1 MYRVNAERSQ
11 EKNDR
16 NGRIERCTK
25 VTPQCLPGRKSLRD
39 ENSTPYRS
47 RKSTNAWASQYRL
60 TPQGK
65 LKLHNLAFMD
75 ATDQLGFQ
83 FRPAE
88 RRVWTVRAL
97 VSAVRSHIEREYSD
111 CWVEGEISNLRIPDS
126 GHLYFTLKE
135 ESAQI
140 RVVMFRSSAKLLRFR
155 PENGLHVTVRGRI
168 TVYED
173 RGELQIS
180 AEFME
185 PKGAG
190 ALQLAFEQLKA
201 RLQAEGLFEVSRKK
215 PIPPLPQRIGIITS
229 PQGAALRDILNI
241 LARRHHSAN
250 VLIYPA
256 QVQGEAA
263 AGEVMAGVRF
273 FNQDL
278 QRGGAVEV
286 IVIARGGGSAEDLAA
301 FNHEGL
307 ARAVADSKIPV
318 ISAIGHETDFTIID
332 FVADL
337 RAPTPSAAAEL
348 VIRSRQDI
356 EAQAEDLCRRL
367 ERALRYRLLMA
378 RQELTERAQHGA
390 FARMMDGIH
399 RRQQK
404 LDEQRFRLEK
414 AERQLLERCRRRSE
428 NVSSAVRHYDAR
440 RRLAA
445 VRQGLEAQVANL
457 AAAIRRR
464 LLESGGA
471 LDRRAA
477 SLEALSPVA
486 ILNRGYALVFDAKG
500 RLVKDAARLEA
511 GDELSARLARGRVRA
526 RVTASEPGEPEPGD
540 LH

>member
-1 MYRVNAERSQ
+1 ME
-11 EKNDR
+11 
-16 NGRIERCTK
+16 
-25 VTPQCLPGRKSLRD
+25 
-39 ENSTPYRS
+39 
-47 RKSTNAWASQYRL
+47 
-60 TPQGK
+60 
-65 LKLHNLAFMD
+65 M
-75 ATDQLGFQ
+75 TDQLGFQ
-83 FRPAE
+83 FRPPE

-97 VSAVRSHIEREYSD
+97 VSAVRSYIEREYSD

-155 PENGLHVTVRGRI
+155 PENGLQVTVRGRI

-201 RLQAEGLFEVSRKK
+201 RLQAEGLFEAARKK
-215 PIPPLPQRIGIITS
+215 PIPPLPQRIGVITS
-229 PQGAALRDILNI
+229 PQGAALRDILNV

-256 QVQGEAA
+256 QVQGDTAP
-263 AGEVMAGVRF
+263 GEMMAGLRHF
-273 FNQDL
+273 HLHQEH
-278 QRGGAVEV
+278 RHGRAVEV
-286 IVIARGGGSAEDLAA
+286 IIIARGGGSVEDLAC

-318 ISAIGHETDFTIID
+318 ISAIGHETDFTIVD

-348 VIRSRQDI
+348 VIRSRQEI
-356 EAQAEDLCRRL
+356 EAQAEDLYRRL

-428 NVSSAVRHYDAR
+428 NVSAAVRHYDAR
-440 RRLAA
+440 RLMAA
-445 VRQGLEAQVANL
+445 VRQRLEAQVANL
-457 AAAIRRR
+457 AAATHTR
-464 LLESGGA
+464 LLQNRGA
-471 LDRRAA
+471 LERQTA

-500 RLVKDAARLEA
+500 ELVKDAERLKA
-511 GDELSARLARGRVRA
+511 GDEVSARLARGRVRA
-526 RVTASEPGEPEPGD
+526 RVTATERGETESKSPILE
-540 LH
+540 

>member
-1 MYRVNAERSQ
+1 MEMA
-11 EKNDR
+11 
-16 NGRIERCTK
+16 
-25 VTPQCLPGRKSLRD
+25 
-39 ENSTPYRS
+39 
-47 RKSTNAWASQYRL
+47 
-60 TPQGK
+60 
-65 LKLHNLAFMD
+65 
-75 ATDQLGFQ
+75 DQLGFQ
-83 FRPAE
+83 FRPPE

-173 RGELQIS
+173 RGELQVS

-201 RLQAEGLFEVSRKK
+201 RLAAEGLFETSRKK
-215 PIPPLPQRIGIITS
+215 AIPPLPQRIGIITS

-241 LARRHHSAN
+241 LERRHHSAN

-256 QVQGEAA
+256 QVQGAAA
-263 AGEVMAGVRF
+263 AGEGMAGLRHF
-273 FNQDL
+273 HLQLNQPAADSASSSS
-278 QRGGAVEV
+278 AVEV
-286 IVIARGGGSAEDLAA
+286 IIIARGGGSVEDLAC

-307 ARAVADSKIPV
+307 ARAVANSKIPV
-318 ISAIGHETDFTIID
+318 ISAIGHETDFTMVD

-348 VIRSRQDI
+348 VIRSRQEI
-356 EAQAEDLCRRL
+356 EAQAEDLYRRL
-367 ERALRYRLLMA
+367 ERGLRYRLLMA
-378 RQELTERAQHGA
+378 RQELIERAQHGA

-414 AERQLLERCRRRSE
+414 AERQLLERCHRRCE
-428 NVSSAVRHYDAR
+428 NVSATVRHYDAR

-445 VRQGLEAQVANL
+445 IRQQLQAQVANL
-457 AAAIRRR
+457 AAATHTR
-464 LLESGGA
+464 LLESRGT
-471 LDRRAA
+471 LDRRTA
-477 SLEALSPVA
+477 SLEALSPLA
-486 ILNRGYALVFDAKG
+486 ILNRGYAMVFDAKG
-500 RLVKDAARLEA
+500 RLVKDPARLKA
-511 GDELSARLARGRVRA
+511 GDELSARLARGRIRA
-526 RVTASEPGEPEPGD
+526 RVTATERSDPESGERHLGGCI
-540 LH
+540 

>member
-1 MYRVNAERSQ
+1 MEMS
-11 EKNDR
+11 
-16 NGRIERCTK
+16 
-25 VTPQCLPGRKSLRD
+25 
-39 ENSTPYRS
+39 
-47 RKSTNAWASQYRL
+47 
-60 TPQGK
+60 
-65 LKLHNLAFMD
+65 
-75 ATDQLGFQ
+75 DQLGFQ
-83 FRPAE
+83 FRPPE

-201 RLQAEGLFEVSRKK
+201 RLQAEGLFEASRKK
-215 PIPPLPQRIGIITS
+215 PIPPLPQKIGIITS

-256 QVQGEAA
+256 QVQGDSVP
-263 AGEVMAGVRF
+263 GEVMAGLRYF
-273 FNQDL
+273 HQELRHQDL
-278 QRGGAVEV
+278 RRGSAVEV
-286 IVIARGGGSAEDLAA
+286 IIIARGGGSAEDLAG

-318 ISAIGHETDFTIID
+318 ISAIGHETDFTILD

-348 VIRSRQDI
+348 VIRSRQEI
-356 EAQAEDLCRRL
+356 EAQAEDLYRRL
-367 ERALRYRLLMA
+367 EHGLRYRLLMA
-378 RQELTERAQHGA
+378 RQELAERAQHGA

-404 LDEQRFRLEK
+404 VDEQRFRLEK
-414 AERQLLERCRRRSE
+414 AERQLLERCHRRCE
-428 NVSSAVRHYDAR
+428 NVSATVRHYDAR

-445 VRQGLEAQVANL
+445 IRQQLLAQVANL
-457 AAAIRRR
+457 AAATHTR
-464 LLESGGA
+464 LLENRGV
-471 LDRRAA
+471 LDRRTA

-486 ILNRGYALVFDAKG
+486 ILNRGYALVFDGEG
-500 RLVKDAARLEA
+500 RLVKDAARLKA

-526 RVTASEPGEPEPGD
+526 RVTAIERSEPESGER
-540 LH
+540 H

>member
-1 MYRVNAERSQ
+1 METS
-11 EKNDR
+11 
-16 NGRIERCTK
+16 
-25 VTPQCLPGRKSLRD
+25 
-39 ENSTPYRS
+39 
-47 RKSTNAWASQYRL
+47 
-60 TPQGK
+60 
-65 LKLHNLAFMD
+65 
-75 ATDQLGFQ
+75 DQLGFQ
-83 FRPAE
+83 FRPPE
-88 RRVWTVRAL
+88 RRIWTVRAL

-185 PKGAG
+185 PQGAG

-201 RLQAEGLFEVSRKK
+201 RLQAEGLFEASRKK

-229 PQGAALRDILNI
+229 PQGAALRDIQNI

-256 QVQGEAA
+256 QVQGDAA
-263 AGEVMAGVRF
+263 PGEVMAGLRYF
-273 FNQDL
+273 HQES
-278 QRGGAVEV
+278 RGNRAVEV
-286 IVIARGGGSAEDLAA
+286 IIIARGGGSAEDLAG

-318 ISAIGHETDFTIID
+318 ISAIGHETDFTIVD

-348 VIRSRQDI
+348 VIRSRQEI
-356 EAQAEDLCRRL
+356 EAQAEDLYRRL
-367 ERALRYRLLMA
+367 ERAVRYRLLMA
-378 RQELTERAQHGA
+378 RQDLTERAQHGA

-414 AERQLLERCRRRSE
+414 AERQLLERCHRRSE
-428 NVSSAVRHYDAR
+428 STAAAVRHYDAR

-445 VRQGLEAQVANL
+445 VRQSLESQVANL
-457 AAAIRRR
+457 AAATRTR
-464 LLESGGA
+464 LLESRGA
-471 LDRRAA
+471 LDRRTA
-477 SLEALSPVA
+477 SLEALSPLA

-500 RLVKDAARLEA
+500 RLVKDASRLKV
-511 GDELSARLARGRVRA
+511 GDEVSARLARGRVRA
-526 RVTASEPGEPEPGD
+526 RVTATERGES
-540 LH
+540 

>member
-1 MYRVNAERSQ
+1 MRRS
-11 EKNDR
+11 
-16 NGRIERCTK
+16 
-25 VTPQCLPGRKSLRD
+25 
-39 ENSTPYRS
+39 
-47 RKSTNAWASQYRL
+47 
-60 TPQGK
+60 K
-65 LKLHNLAFMD
+65 LKRLHRKNHCVQFME
-75 ATDQLGFQ
+75 TPDQLGFQ
-83 FRPAE
+83 FRPPE

-140 RVVMFRSSAKLLRFR
+140 RAVMFRSSAKLLRFR

-168 TVYED
+168 TVYEE
-173 RGELQIS
+173 RGQLQIS

-185 PKGAG
+185 PQGAG

-201 RLQAEGLFEVSRKK
+201 RLQAEGLFEASRKK

-256 QVQGEAA
+256 QVQGDSAP
-263 AGEVMAGVRF
+263 GEVMAGLRYF
-273 FNQDL
+273 HQEIRHQELGHQDL
-278 QRGGAVEV
+278 RRGGAVEV
-286 IVIARGGGSAEDLAA
+286 IIIARGGGSAEDLAG

-318 ISAIGHETDFTIID
+318 ISAIGHETDFTIVD

-337 RAPTPSAAAEL
+337 RASTPSAAAEL
-348 VIRSRQDI
+348 VIRSRQEI
-356 EAQAEDLCRRL
+356 ETQAEDLYRRL
-367 ERALRYRLLMA
+367 ERGLRYRLLMA
-378 RQELTERAQHGA
+378 HQELADRAQHAA
-390 FARMMDGIH
+390 FARTMDGIH

-414 AERQLLERCRRRSE
+414 AERQLLERCHRRCE
-428 NVSSAVRHYDAR
+428 NVSATVRHYDAR

-445 VRQGLEAQVANL
+445 IRQQLQAQVANL
-457 AAAIRRR
+457 AAATHTR
-464 LLESGGA
+464 LLESRGA
-471 LDRRAA
+471 LDRRTA
-477 SLEALSPVA
+477 SLEALSPLA

-500 RLVKDAARLEA
+500 RLVKDAARLKA
-511 GDELSARLARGRVRA
+511 GDELLARLARGRFRS
-526 RVTASEPGEPEPGD
+526 RVTAIERNEPESGER
-540 LH
+540 H

>member
-1 MYRVNAERSQ
+1 MEMA
-11 EKNDR
+11 
-16 NGRIERCTK
+16 
-25 VTPQCLPGRKSLRD
+25 
-39 ENSTPYRS
+39 
-47 RKSTNAWASQYRL
+47 
-60 TPQGK
+60 
-65 LKLHNLAFMD
+65 
-75 ATDQLGFQ
+75 DQLGFQ
-83 FRPAE
+83 FRPPE
-88 RRVWTVRAL
+88 RRIWTVRAL

-140 RVVMFRSSAKLLRFR
+140 RVVMFRSPAKLLRFR
-155 PENGLHVTVRGRI
+155 PENGLQVTVRGRI

-185 PKGAG
+185 PRGAG

-201 RLQAEGLFEVSRKK
+201 RLQAEGLFEASRKK

-241 LARRHHSAN
+241 LARRHRSAN

-256 QVQGEAA
+256 QVQGDGAP
-263 AGEVMAGVRF
+263 GEVMAGLRYF
-273 FNQDL
+273 DRES
-278 QRGGAVEV
+278 RGRRAVEV
-286 IVIARGGGSAEDLAA
+286 IIIARGGGSAEDLAG

-318 ISAIGHETDFTIID
+318 ISAIGHETDFTIVD

-348 VIRSRQDI
+348 VIRSRQEI
-356 EAQAEDLCRRL
+356 EAQAEDLYRRL
-367 ERALRYRLLMA
+367 EHALRYRLLMA

-414 AERQLLERCRRRSE
+414 AERQLLERCHRRSE
-428 NVSSAVRHYDAR
+428 NVSAAVRHYDAR

-445 VRQGLEAQVANL
+445 VRQRLEAQVASL
-457 AAAIRRR
+457 AAATHTR
-464 LLESGGA
+464 LLESRGA
-471 LDRRAA
+471 LDRRTA

-500 RLVKDAARLEA
+500 RLVKDAVRLEA

-526 RVTASEPGEPEPGD
+526 RVTATERSEP
-540 LH
+540 

>member
-1 MYRVNAERSQ
+1 MEMS
-11 EKNDR
+11 
-16 NGRIERCTK
+16 
-25 VTPQCLPGRKSLRD
+25 
-39 ENSTPYRS
+39 
-47 RKSTNAWASQYRL
+47 
-60 TPQGK
+60 
-65 LKLHNLAFMD
+65 
-75 ATDQLGFQ
+75 DQLGFH
-83 FRPAE
+83 FRPPE

-140 RVVMFRSSAKLLRFR
+140 RVVMFRSSARLLRFR

-201 RLQAEGLFEVSRKK
+201 RLQAEGLFEASRKK

-241 LARRHHSAN
+241 LARRHRSAN

-256 QVQGEAA
+256 QVQGDSAP
-263 AGEVMAGVRF
+263 GEVMAGLRYF
-273 FNQDL
+273 HQELRHQELRHQDS
-278 QRGGAVEV
+278 RRSGAVEV
-286 IVIARGGGSAEDLAA
+286 VIIARGGGSAEDLAC

-318 ISAIGHETDFTIID
+318 ISAIGHETDFTIVD

-348 VIRSRQDI
+348 VIRSREDI
-356 EAQAEDLCRRL
+356 EAQAEDLYRRL
-367 ERALRYRLLMA
+367 ERGLRYRLLMA

-414 AERQLLERCRRRSE
+414 AERQLLERCHRRCE
-428 NVSSAVRHYDAR
+428 NVSATVRHYDAR

-445 VRQGLEAQVANL
+445 IRQQLRAQVANL
-457 AAAIRRR
+457 AAIAHTR
-464 LLESGGA
+464 LLESRGA
-471 LDRRAA
+471 LDRRTA
-477 SLEALSPVA
+477 SLEALSPLA

-500 RLVKDAARLEA
+500 RLVKDAARFKA

-526 RVTASEPGEPEPGD
+526 RVTATERSEPDSGEP
-540 LH
+540 H

>member
-1 MYRVNAERSQ
+1 V
-11 EKNDR
+11 
-16 NGRIERCTK
+16 
-25 VTPQCLPGRKSLRD
+25 
-39 ENSTPYRS
+39 
-47 RKSTNAWASQYRL
+47 
-60 TPQGK
+60 
-65 LKLHNLAFMD
+65 
-75 ATDQLGFQ
+75 
-83 FRPAE
+83 
-88 RRVWTVRAL
+88 
-97 VSAVRSHIEREYSD
+97 YSV

-201 RLQAEGLFEVSRKK
+201 RLQAEGLFEAARKK
-215 PIPPLPQRIGIITS
+215 AIPPLPQRIGIITS

-256 QVQGEAA
+256 QVQGDSA
-263 AGEVMAGVRF
+263 AGEVMAGLRYF
-273 FNQDL
+273 HAEERHQDL
-278 QRGGAVEV
+278 RGSRAVEV
-286 IVIARGGGSAEDLAA
+286 IIIARGGGSAEDLAC

-307 ARAVADSKIPV
+307 ARAVAESKVPV
-318 ISAIGHETDFTIID
+318 ISAIGHETDFTIVD

-348 VIRSRQDI
+348 VIRSRQEI
-356 EAQAEDLCRRL
+356 EAQAEDLYRRL
-367 ERALRYRLLMA
+367 EHAVRYRLLMA

-390 FARMMDGIH
+390 FPRMMDGIH

-414 AERQLLERCRRRSE
+414 AERQLLERCHRRCE

-440 RRLAA
+440 RRLAG
-445 VRQGLEAQVANL
+445 VRKGLEAQVANL
-457 AAAIRRR
+457 AAAMRTR
-464 LLESGGA
+464 LLESRGA

-477 SLEALSPVA
+477 RLEALSPVA
-486 ILNRGYALVFDAKG
+486 ILNRGYALVFDAQG

-526 RVTASEPGEPEPGD
+526 RVTASERGEP
-540 LH
+540 

>member
-1 MYRVNAERSQ
+1 MA
-11 EKNDR
+11 
-16 NGRIERCTK
+16 
-25 VTPQCLPGRKSLRD
+25 TP
-39 ENSTPYRS
+39 
-47 RKSTNAWASQYRL
+47 
-60 TPQGK
+60 
-65 LKLHNLAFMD
+65 
-75 ATDQLGFQ
+75 DQLGIQ
-83 FRPAE
+83 FRPPE
-88 RRVWTVRAL
+88 RRVWTVKAL
-97 VSAVRSHIEREYSD
+97 VSSVRSHIEREYSD
-111 CWVEGEISNLRIPDS
+111 CWVEGEISNLRSPDS

-155 PENGLHVTVRGRI
+155 PENGLQVTVRGRI

-201 RLQAEGLFEVSRKK
+201 RLQAEGLFEASRKK
-215 PIPPLPQRIGIITS
+215 PLPPLPQRIGIITS

-250 VLIYPA
+250 ILIYPA
-256 QVQGEAA
+256 QVQGESAA
-263 AGEVMAGVRF
+263 DEVITGLRC

-278 QRGGAVEV
+278 RSGRSVEV
-286 IVIARGGGSAEDLAA
+286 IIIARGGGSAEDLAC

-307 ARAVADSKIPV
+307 ARAVAASRIPV
-318 ISAIGHETDFTIID
+318 ISAIGHETDFTIVD

-348 VIRSRQDI
+348 VIRSRQEI
-356 EAQAEDLCRRL
+356 EAQAEDLYRRL

-378 RQELTERAQHGA
+378 RQELTDRAQHGA

-399 RRQQK
+399 RRQQR

-414 AERQLLERCRRRSE
+414 AERQLLERCHRRCE
-428 NVSSAVRHYDAR
+428 NVIAAVRHYDAR

-445 VRQGLEAQVANL
+445 IQQQLSAQMARL
-457 AAAIRRR
+457 AAATRR
-464 LLESGGA
+464 LLLENRGA
-471 LDRRAA
+471 LDRRTA

-486 ILNRGYALVFDAKG
+486 ILNRGYALVFDANG
-500 RLVKDAARLEA
+500 QLVTDAVQLGVGE
-511 GDELSARLARGRVRA
+511 ELSARLARGRVRA
-526 RVTASEPGEPEPGD
+526 RVTATEHGDSESGN
-540 LH
+540 LR

>member
-1 MYRVNAERSQ
+1 MEMA
-11 EKNDR
+11 
-16 NGRIERCTK
+16 
-25 VTPQCLPGRKSLRD
+25 
-39 ENSTPYRS
+39 
-47 RKSTNAWASQYRL
+47 
-60 TPQGK
+60 
-65 LKLHNLAFMD
+65 
-75 ATDQLGFQ
+75 DQLGFQ
-83 FRPAE
+83 FRPPE
-88 RRVWTVRAL
+88 RRIWTVRAL

-140 RVVMFRSSAKLLRFR
+140 RVVMFRSPAKLLRFR
-155 PENGLHVTVRGRI
+155 PENGLQVTVRGRI

-185 PKGAG
+185 PRGAG

-201 RLQAEGLFEVSRKK
+201 RLQAEGLFEASRKK

-241 LARRHHSAN
+241 LARRHRSAN

-256 QVQGEAA
+256 QVQGDGAP
-263 AGEVMAGVRF
+263 GEVMAGLRYF
-273 FNQDL
+273 DRES
-278 QRGGAVEV
+278 RGRRAVEV
-286 IVIARGGGSAEDLAA
+286 IIIARGGGSAEDLAG

-404 LDEQRFRLEK
+404 LDEQRFHLEK
-414 AERQLLERCRRRSE
+414 AERQLLERCHRRSE
-428 NVSSAVRHYDAR
+428 SVAAAVRHYDAR

-445 VRQGLEAQVANL
+445 VRQSLESQVANL
-457 AAAIRRR
+457 AAATHTR
-464 LLESGGA
+464 LLESRGA
-471 LDRRAA
+471 LDRRTA

-500 RLVKDAARLEA
+500 RLVKDASRLKA
-511 GDELSARLARGRVRA
+511 GDEVSARLARGRVRA
-526 RVTASEPGEPEPGD
+526 RVTGTERSEP
-540 LH
+540 

>member
-1 MYRVNAERSQ
+1 MEMA
-11 EKNDR
+11 
-16 NGRIERCTK
+16 
-25 VTPQCLPGRKSLRD
+25 
-39 ENSTPYRS
+39 
-47 RKSTNAWASQYRL
+47 
-60 TPQGK
+60 
-65 LKLHNLAFMD
+65 
-75 ATDQLGFQ
+75 DQLGFQ
-83 FRPAE
+83 FRPPE
-88 RRVWTVRAL
+88 RRVWTVGAL

-155 PENGLHVTVRGRI
+155 PENGLQVTVRGRI

-201 RLQAEGLFEVSRKK
+201 RLQAEGLFEASRKK
-215 PIPPLPQRIGIITS
+215 PIPPLPQRIGIVTS

-256 QVQGEAA
+256 QVQGDAA
-263 AGEVMAGVRF
+263 PGDVMAGLRYF
-273 FNQDL
+273 Q
-278 QRGGAVEV
+278 QSSHQAPRGSRAVEV
-286 IVIARGGGSAEDLAA
+286 IIIARGGGSAEDLAG

-318 ISAIGHETDFTIID
+318 ISAIGHETDFTIVD

-348 VIRSRQDI
+348 VIRSRQEI
-356 EAQAEDLCRRL
+356 EAQAEDLYARL

-414 AERQLLERCRRRSE
+414 AERQLLERCHRRSE
-428 NVSSAVRHYDAR
+428 SVAAAVRHYDAR

-445 VRQGLEAQVANL
+445 VRQSLESQVANL
-457 AAAIRRR
+457 AAATRTR
-464 LLESGGA
+464 LLESRGA
-471 LDRRAA
+471 LDRRTA

-500 RLVKDAARLEA
+500 RLVKDASRLKA
-511 GDELSARLARGRVRA
+511 GDEVSARLARGRVRA
-526 RVTASEPGEPEPGD
+526 RVTGTERSEP
-540 LH
+540 

>member
-1 MYRVNAERSQ
+1 MEMS
-11 EKNDR
+11 
-16 NGRIERCTK
+16 
-25 VTPQCLPGRKSLRD
+25 
-39 ENSTPYRS
+39 
-47 RKSTNAWASQYRL
+47 
-60 TPQGK
+60 
-65 LKLHNLAFMD
+65 
-75 ATDQLGFQ
+75 DQLGFH
-83 FRPAE
+83 FRPPE

-140 RVVMFRSSAKLLRFR
+140 RVVMFRSPAKLLRFR
-155 PENGLHVTVRGRI
+155 PENGLQVTVRGRI

-201 RLQAEGLFEVSRKK
+201 RLQAEGLFEASRKK

-256 QVQGEAA
+256 QVQGDAA
-263 AGEVMAGVRF
+263 PGEVMAGLRHFQGDVR
-273 FNQDL
+273 
-278 QRGGAVEV
+278 RGAAVEV
-286 IVIARGGGSAEDLAA
+286 IIIARGGGSAEDLAC

-318 ISAIGHETDFTIID
+318 ISAIGHETDFTIVD

-348 VIRSRQDI
+348 VIRSRQEI
-356 EAQAEDLCRRL
+356 EAQAEELYRRL
-367 ERALRYRLLMA
+367 EHGVRYRLLMA
-378 RQELTERAQHGA
+378 RQELSERAQQGA

-399 RRQQK
+399 RRQQNV
-404 LDEQRFRLEK
+404 DEQRFRLEK
-414 AERQLLERCRRRSE
+414 AERQLLERCHRRCE
-428 NVSSAVRHYDAR
+428 NVAAAVRHYDVR
-440 RRLAA
+440 RRLTAI
-445 VRQGLEAQVANL
+445 RQQLAAQVANL
-457 AAAIRRR
+457 AAATHRR
-464 LLESGGA
+464 LLESRGA
-471 LDRRAA
+471 LDRQTA
-477 SLEALSPVA
+477 SLEALSPLA

-500 RLVKDAARLEA
+500 ELVKDAARFEA

-526 RVTASEPGEPEPGD
+526 RVTATERTEP
-540 LH
+540 